1 MTLEQP
7 MTLNLNREDLIEKL
21 IADAEEQAAEFA
33 AVVAEDEACGG
44 AMITSTPWAVA
55 LKRGPVR
62 AALIEGNILRTVPVK
77 PHLCDFTTMDRAAA
91 ERVAALLNKD
101 GDHYAPI
108 LVSSMA
114 RLCRDHYLGL
124 VETTKKVAA
133 ASVGVTA

>member
-1 MTLEQP
+1 

-33 AVVAEDEACGG
+33 AVVAEDAALGG

-62 AALIEGNILRTVPVK
+62 AALIEGTILKTVAVK
-77 PHLCDFTTMDRAAA
+77 PHLCGFTCMDRAAA
-91 ERVAALLNKD
+91 ERVAALLNED
-101 GDHYAPI
+101 GNHFEPV

-114 RLCRDHYLGL
+114 RLCRDHYLNL
-124 VETTKKVAA
+124 AETTKKVAA
-133 ASVGVTA
+133 AFAGVTA